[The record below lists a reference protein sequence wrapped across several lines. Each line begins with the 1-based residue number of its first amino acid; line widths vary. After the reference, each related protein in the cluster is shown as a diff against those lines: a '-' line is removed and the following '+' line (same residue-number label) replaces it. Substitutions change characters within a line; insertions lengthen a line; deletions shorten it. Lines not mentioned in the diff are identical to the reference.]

1 MTGRTRS
8 EVWDRHAPRYD
19 ARTAWLE
26 RRLLSHGR
34 TWVGARATG
43 ATLEVGVGTG
53 ANLAHYG
60 PDVDLTAIDPSARM
74 LEETRR
80 KLSEAGPASRS
91 DRASSP
97 GPELSLVRP
106 VRLLAADVGD
116 LPFEDGSFDSV
127 VATYVLC
134 CVPDVP
140 LALAQIARVLRPG
153 GQLLLADHVRSTAW
167 PLRLGQR
174 LLDVA
179 TVPLQGEHFSRRPRT
194 LLAAAGLEVTDSHRR
209 AAGVLEMVRAVT
221 PEGMG

>member
-1 MTGRTRS
+1 MAGRTRT

-34 TWVGARATG
+34 TWACARATG
-43 ATLEVGVGTG
+43 RTLEIGAGTG

-60 PDVDLTAIDPSARM
+60 ADVELTATDPSAGM

-80 KLSEAGPASRS
+80 KLA
-91 DRASSP
+91 DP
-97 GPELSLVRP
+97 GAELKLARP
-106 VRLLAADVGD
+106 VRLLPADVGD
-116 LPFEDGSFDSV
+116 LAFEDDSFDSV

-134 CVPDVP
+134 CVPDLP
-140 LALAQIARVLRPG
+140 LALSEIARVLRPG

-174 LLDVA
+174 LLEII
-179 TVPLQGEHFSRRPRT
+179 TVPLQEEHFTRRPRT
-194 LLAAAGLEVTDSHRR
+194 LLEAAGLEMVESHRR
-209 AAGVLEMVRAVT
+209 SAGVLEMVHAVK
-221 PEGMG
+221 PPSR

>member
-1 MTGRTRS
+1 MAGRTRS

-34 TWVGARATG
+34 TWVCARATG

-60 PDVDLTAIDPSARM
+60 PDVELTATDPSARM

-80 KLSEAGPASRS
+80 KLAHPGPAAGLGRDSH
-91 DRASSP
+91 P
-97 GPELSLVRP
+97 GAELSPVRP

-116 LPFEDGSFDSV
+116 LPFEDRSFDSV

-140 LALAQIARVLRPG
+140 LALDQIARVLRPG

-174 LLDVA
+174 LLEVA
-179 TVPLQGEHFSRRPRT
+179 TVPLQGEHFTRRPRT
-194 LLAAAGLEVTDSHRR
+194 LLADAALEVTESHRR
-209 AAGVLEMVRAVT
+209 AAGVLEMVRAVK